1 MLVTLEQVKRIA
13 ARLLD
18 KAAAAAETA
27 AGKADK
33 VQVVSLTIPA
43 DGWKS
48 DSTAGYPKYADI
60 AVAGLTAADTVALVI
75 EPESADTALAAGMTC
90 TESRAGTLR
99 LRAKNTPAADMKA
112 CWYIV
117 R

>member
-13 ARLLD
+13 GRLLERLNATER
-18 KAAAAAETA
+18 AAAA
-27 AGKADK
+27 KADK
-33 VQVVSLTIPA
+33 VQVTSLTIPA

-48 DSTAGYPKYADI
+48 DSTAGYPNYADI
-60 AVAGLTAADTVALVI
+60 AIAGLTAADTVALVI
-75 EPESADTALAAGMTC
+75 EPESADTALAAGVTC